1 MSELVIDAFLQ
12 AGMTAVFISLIP
24 LGAALVIGLLLST
37 LQAVTQIQEQSV
49 TFVAKLVCASL
60 ALYLTRGY
68 WVAQLHIC
76 FFDAFSAVA
85 EL

>member
-24 LGAALVIGLLLST
+24 LGAALVVGVVLST

-49 TFVAKLVCASL
+49 TFVAKLISASA
-60 ALYLTRGY
+60 ALYFTRGY

-76 FFDAFSAVA
+76 FFDAFSAVS
-85 EL
+85 EI